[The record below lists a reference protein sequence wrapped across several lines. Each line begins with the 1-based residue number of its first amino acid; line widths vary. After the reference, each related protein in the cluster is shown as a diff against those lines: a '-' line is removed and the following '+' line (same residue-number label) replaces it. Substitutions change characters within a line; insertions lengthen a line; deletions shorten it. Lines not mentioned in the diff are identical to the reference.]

1 MRSSEDLIYGLVGS
15 EFEFLLLFTI
25 MVLLISYPVLRV
37 WDVLLFEGNRLMLF
51 RTALALMEVYGNL
64 IAFWL
69 CWITEHQLPLP
80 VLYIRPRI

>member
-64 IAFWL
+64 IAF
-69 CWITEHQLPLP
+69 
-80 VLYIRPRI
+80 